1 MKWLVDKVHS
11 EIDFRVRHMMISN
24 VKGTFKDIDLVVE
37 TNDETFENT
46 KVEFVARAASIDT
59 RNEQRDEH
67 LRSADFL
74 DADNFPTVT
83 FKAESVNIKDGE
95 LKGELTIRG
104 VSKEINLKVDFAGVN
119 TDPWGNKKA
128 GFSVQGKISRSDF
141 GLNWNTALETGG
153 VLVSDEIRIEA
164 EVQLGV
170 EA

>member
-24 VKGTFKDIDLVVE
+24 VKGTFKDIDLTVE
-37 TNDETFENT
+37 SNDDTFENT
-46 KVEFVARAASIDT
+46 KVEFVAKAASIDT

-67 LRSADFL
+67 LRSVDFL
-74 DADNFPTVT
+74 DAENFPTVT
-83 FKAESVNIKDGE
+83 FKADDVNMIDGE

-104 VSKEINLKVDFAGVN
+104 VSKEVSLKVDFAGVN
-119 TDPWGNKKA
+119 IDPWGNKKA

-141 GLNWNTALETGG
+141 GLNWNTVLETGG

-164 EVQLGV
+164 EVQLGLDS
-170 EA
+170 

>member
-24 VKGTFKDIDLVVE
+24 VKGTFKNIDLAVE

-83 FKAESVNIKDGE
+83 FKAENVNIKDGE